1 MCQTPHNVK
10 QKPDSLF
17 GKSSFILCGHC
28 KRGQSKTAGIY
39 EVQRYQGKG
48 APAIHLFLQI

>member
-1 MCQTPHNVK
+1 VK